1 MNNGNAIINTLRDPA
16 EKDDVEQKLM
26 KELFQN
32 YDIEMERKND
42 ISLPKFQ
49 GDAGEWIQSI
59 MKHHY
64 QYFNLELDE

>member
-1 MNNGNAIINTLRDPA
+1 
-16 EKDDVEQKLM
+16 M